1 MSCMVKVMLEREISN
16 FTKNTF
22 KVLLTNKELIHAT
35 RGLVNEAKSKMLN
48 KYGMFLIE
56 GQFKTQRVIK
66 NTVVE
71 EVHKSI

>member
-1 MSCMVKVMLEREISN
+1 MLEREISN